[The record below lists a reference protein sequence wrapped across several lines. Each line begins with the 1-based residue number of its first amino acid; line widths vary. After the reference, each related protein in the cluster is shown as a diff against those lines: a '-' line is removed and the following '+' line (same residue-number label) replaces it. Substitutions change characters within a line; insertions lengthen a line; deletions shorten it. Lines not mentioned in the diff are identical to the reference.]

1 MAPNNMNFIFFS
13 GGQFAPARG
22 DQFGP
27 ARPGQIKPARG
38 GQLIRRLQ
46 YTYSFGTMAGNWFFH
61 LGKQLKRAIGEKAN
75 SA

>member
-1 MAPNNMNFIFFS
+1 MLIGLFAIDAEFLNPTLMAPNNMNFIFFS

-46 YTYSFGTMAGNWFFH
+46 
-61 LGKQLKRAIGEKAN
+61 
-75 SA
+75 